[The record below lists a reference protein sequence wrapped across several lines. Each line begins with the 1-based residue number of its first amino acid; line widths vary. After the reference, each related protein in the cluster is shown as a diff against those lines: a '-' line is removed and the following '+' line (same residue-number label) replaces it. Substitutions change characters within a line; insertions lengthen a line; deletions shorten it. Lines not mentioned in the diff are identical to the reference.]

1 MIDQMDRQGVNLEHA
16 HGRISDIDVARESTT
31 LAKEAISMQFSTA
44 MSAKSNDLMDAL
56 IDMTT
61 KHFRSHVLDSVLR

>member
-1 MIDQMDRQGVNLEHA
+1 
-16 HGRISDIDVARESTT
+16 
-31 LAKEAISMQFSTA
+31 MQFSTA